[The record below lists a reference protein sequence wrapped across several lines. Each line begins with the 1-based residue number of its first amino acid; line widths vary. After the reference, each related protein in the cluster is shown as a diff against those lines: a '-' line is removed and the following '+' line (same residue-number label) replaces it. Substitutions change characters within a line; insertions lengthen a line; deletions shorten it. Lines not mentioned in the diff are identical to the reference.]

1 LHELCLKTQVL
12 NHYRFRR
19 IENQLEFPDETFQ
32 EIIEGKTK
40 LLIPKKSLTDKVPP
54 MKPAFFNP
62 KAKLNRDFSIIAY
75 SAFLNKFQG
84 PKIFLES
91 MSGIGARGLR
101 VGTELSVEKIVIND
115 LNPSALKMA
124 EYSANLN
131 NVKNVEFSEKEVCRF
146 FSNYSKKGERG
157 SIVDIDPFGSPAAFF
172 DCGIRATMHGGIL
185 STAATD
191 LQVLNGLFQS
201 ACKRKYGGIPVRT
214 EYGNEIAIRLILG
227 SLRTVAARL
236 GVTIIPMFVESEM
249 HYYRTYVK
257 VLNRPDQQEN
267 LGYILHCKNC
277 GHRKISLEQEKECEL
292 CKLKI
297 SAAGPLWIE
306 NIFNKEF
313 VQNMLDENTKLE
325 TDKNCEKIL
334 LKVIEEAE
342 MPATYFTIDE
352 IASIMKSSPPKL
364 EKAILSLKE
373 NGFLSSVTAF
383 NPTGFR
389 TNAKV
394 NEIIEIFKSIQ

>member
-1 LHELCLKTQVL
+1 M
-12 NHYRFRR
+12 
-19 IENQLEFPDETFQ
+19 EFPDDTFQ

-40 LLIPKKSLTDKVPP
+40 LLVPKKSITDKVPP

-75 SAFLNKFQG
+75 SAFLNKFEG
-84 PKIFLES
+84 PKIFLEGL
-91 MSGIGARGLR
+91 SGVGPRGLR
-101 VGTELSVEKIVIND
+101 VANELDVEKIVIND

-131 NVKNVEFSEKEVCRF
+131 EVKNIEFSEKEVCRF

-201 ACKRKYGGIPVRT
+201 ACKRKYGGVPVRT

-227 SLRTVAARL
+227 SLRAVAARL
-236 GVTIIPMFVESEM
+236 GVTVIPMFVESEM

-267 LGYILHCKNC
+267 IGYILHCKNC
-277 GHRKISLEQEKECEL
+277 GHRKISLEQEQECEL

-297 SAAGPLWIE
+297 SIAGPLWIG

-334 LKVIEEAE
+334 LKCIEEAE
-342 MPATYFTIDE
+342 MPGTYFTIDE
-352 IASIMKSSPPKL
+352 IASLMKSSPPKL
-364 EKAILSLKE
+364 EKAVSSLKE
-373 NGFLSSVTAF
+373 NGFLSSVTSF
-383 NPTGFR
+383 NPTGLR
-389 TNAKV
+389 TNA
-394 NEIIEIFKSIQ
+394 NIGEIIEIFKTIQ